1 MNKKIWSYNH
11 KISSKIG
18 LYVASHLGLRHP
30 QNYYRKRLR
39 ERFFHLQLSAKKN
52 SSNIATYPK
61 VTQKYL
67 FYLARQLPA
76 GHQSSAFFVAIF
88 LRKRLHFLHSSPN
101 SVTSADKQSATAPCR
116 EPRCNADARAQEKA
130 RALRKKHKG
139 GQ

>member
-11 KISSKIG
+11 KIPSKIG
-18 LYVASHLGLRHP
+18 LYAASHLGLRHP

-52 SSNIATYPK
+52 SSNIATSPK
-61 VTQKYL
+61 VTQNYL
-67 FYLARQLPA
+67 FYLARQLPTVPE
-76 GHQSSAFFVAIF
+76 SSAFFVAIF
-88 LRKRLHFLHSSPN
+88 LRKRLHFLHSLPN
-101 SVTSADKQSATAPCR
+101 SVTSADKQSATVPCR
-116 EPRCNADARAQEKA
+116 EPRCNTNARPQEKA